1 MVTLHGALCKSQATG
16 AEDLLLAGGVDDK
29 ACVKIIGQRPRAQK
43 VLPERK
49 AETAE

>member
-16 AEDLLLAGGVDDK
+16 AEDLLAGGVDDK
-29 ACVKIIGQRPRAQK
+29 ACVKIIGQWHRAQK